1 MSIKVA
7 LTHVTHYRFD
17 RPVELSP
24 HVVRLRPAPHC
35 RTPIA
40 AYSLRVTPADHFINW
55 QQDPFGNYQAR
66 LVFQKPTQELKVE
79 VDLVADLTTINP
91 FDFFLEEAAENAP
104 LTYPTALGEELKPYL
119 IAAAPGAKLAALIGH
134 VADKIVRPGRRN
146 IDVLVDINQLIQ
158 RTVHYDIRMEPGVF
172 EPDETLGRGHGS
184 CRDFAWLQVQLLRH
198 LGYAARFVSGYSI
211 QLKADEKPLEGPAGV
226 SEDGTDLHAWA
237 EVFLPGAGWVGLD
250 ATSGLL
256 AGEGHIPLA
265 ATADPANAAA
275 ITGAFSWAKQKETDK
290 LGEEFSHTMSVRRL
304 EEPPR
309 TTKPYSEEIWRDIL
323 ACGDQ
328 VDQVLVAG
336 DVRLTMGGEPT
347 FVSIDDR
354 EGDEW
359 NTAALGPTKGKIAD
373 ELIRRLHKR
382 FAAGGLL
389 HHGQGKWYPGEPLPR
404 WAYSCYFRRDGEP
417 LWTDPALIADGKGA
431 EKASAPEALVF
442 SEALARRLGID
453 PAYLVPAYEDAYY
466 YLWRER
472 KLPLNVDPFEANLDN
487 EMERARL
494 RRVFEQGLRSVVG
507 YALPLKADPVGDA
520 AAKKIEWASGP
531 WFFRGE
537 RMYLAPGD
545 SPMGWRLPLDSLPWA
560 KPEDRQEIPEPD
572 PLAAREPLP
581 PRKTLARPVIA
592 TQRPTTPAAVK
603 AARVP
608 TPVKPLTPVPVKG
621 RSAKDLVKT
630 ALCCEPRGGT
640 LHVFLPPMGSI
651 EEFVDL
657 IAAIEQT
664 AAELRQPIRLEGYL
678 PPSDPRLDRLQVT
691 PDPGVIEVNVQPAH
705 SWRELVAN
713 TTILYEEARQSRL
726 GTEKFMLDGRHTGT
740 GGGNH
745 VVLGGATAADS
756 PLLRRPDL
764 LSSFVTYWLNHPSLS
779 YLFSGLFIGPTS
791 QAPRI
796 DEARHD
802 SLYEL
807 DIARAL
813 LATRGD
819 GAPTPPWLVDRLF
832 RHLLVDLTGN
842 THRTELCIDKLFSP
856 DAASGR
862 QGLLELR
869 AFEMPPHARMSAAQA
884 LLVRSLCAWFWNQPY
899 TRQPVRWG
907 TSLVDRFMLPHY
919 VSEDFAGVIDDLNRA
934 GFPLE
939 RSWFDP
945 HYEFRFP
952 LCGKVVVA
960 DTEIE
965 LRQALE
971 PWHVLG
977 EEAAGGGNARY
988 VDSSVERLQVF
999 VRGALPDRHVVT
1011 CNGRRLPLSPTQTRE
1026 DHVAGVR
1033 FRAWQPPNALHPT
1046 IGVHAPL
1053 VFDLLDTWAGRSLGG
1068 CTYHVVHPGGRSNE
1082 DFPANALAAES
1093 RRVAR
1098 FFPNGHTPGN
1108 VPVPAAEPNPELP
1121 HTLDLR
1127 RSFPVRNPT

>member
-7 LTHVTHYRFD
+7 LTHVTQYRFD

-35 RTPIA
+35 RTPIT

-66 LVFQKPTQELKVE
+66 LVFLKPTKELRVE

-91 FDFFLEEAAENAP
+91 FDFFLEADAENAP
-104 LTYPTALGEELKPYL
+104 LAYPAALGEELKPYL
-119 IAAAPGAKLAALIGH
+119 VAAAPGPKFAALIGH
-134 VADKIVRPGRRN
+134 VKDKILRPGRRN
-146 IDVLVDINQLIQ
+146 IDVLVDVNQLIQ
-158 RTVHYDIRMEPGVF
+158 RTVRYDIRMEPGVF

-184 CRDFAWLQVQLLRH
+184 CRDFAWLQVQLWRH

-211 QLKADEKPLEGPAGV
+211 QLRADEKPLEGPAGV
-226 SEDGTDLHAWA
+226 SEDATDLHAWA

-250 ATSGLL
+250 ATSGLM

-265 ATADPANAAA
+265 ATADPANAAP
-275 ITGAFSWAKQKETDK
+275 ITGAFSWAKAKEDDK
-290 LGEEFSHTMSVRRL
+290 LTEDFSHTMSVRRV

-309 TTKPYSEEIWRDIL
+309 TTKPYSEETWRAIL

-328 VDQVLVAG
+328 VDEALVGG

-347 FVSIDDR
+347 FVSIDDH

-359 NTAALGPTKGKIAD
+359 NTAALGPTKAVLAD
-373 ELIRRLHKR
+373 DLLRRLHRR
-382 FAAGGLL
+382 FAPGGLL

-404 WAYSCYFRRDGEP
+404 WAYSCYFRKDGEP
-417 LWTDPALIADGKGA
+417 LWTDPALIADGRGS
-431 EKASAPEALVF
+431 EKAAAPEALVF

-453 PAYLVPAYEDAYY
+453 PGFLVPGYEDAFY

-472 KLPLNVDPFEANLDN
+472 RLPINVDPFEANLDN

-507 YALPLKADPVGDA
+507 YALPLVAAPGADSAPID
-520 AAKKIEWASGP
+520 WTSGP

-537 RMYLAPGD
+537 RMYLSPGD
-545 SPMGWRLPLDSLPWA
+545 SPMGWRLPLDALPWV
-560 KPEDRQEIPEPD
+560 KPEDRTEIAEPD
-572 PLAAREPLP
+572 PLAPREPLP
-581 PRKTLARPVIA
+581 PRQSLNRPPLA
-592 TQRPTTPAAVK
+592 QRPSAATATKPAAP
-603 AARVP
+603 ARVATP
-608 TPVKPLTPVPVKG
+608 TKPMAPVPVKG
-621 RSAKDLVKT
+621 RSVKDLVKT
-630 ALCCEPRGGT
+630 ALCCEARGGT
-640 LHVFLPPMGSI
+640 LHVFLPPVSSI
-651 EEFVDL
+651 EQFINLV
-657 IAAIEQT
+657 AAIEQT
-664 AAELRQPIRLEGYL
+664 AAELHQPVRLEGYL
-678 PPSDPRLDRLQVT
+678 PPSDHRLDRLQVT

-713 TTILYEEARQSRL
+713 TTILYEEARQCRL
-726 GTEKFMLDGRHTGT
+726 GSEKFMLDGRHTGT

-745 VVLGGATAADS
+745 VVLGGARPVDS

-764 LSSFVTYWLNHPSLS
+764 LSSFVGYWLNHPSLS

-807 DIARAL
+807 DIARSL
-813 LATRGD
+813 LPPRTEPA
-819 GAPTPPWLVDRLF
+819 PPWLVDRLF

-842 THRTELCIDKLFSP
+842 THRTELCIDKLYSP
-856 DAASGR
+856 DSAGGR

-869 AFEMPPHARMSAAQA
+869 AFEMPPHARMSAAQM
-884 LLVRSLCAWFWNQPY
+884 LLVRTLTAWFWKQPY
-899 TRQPVRWG
+899 TRPPVRWG

-919 VSEDFAGVIDDLNRA
+919 VNQDFAGVIDDLNRA
-934 GFPLE
+934 GFPLA

-945 HYEFRFP
+945 HFEFRFP
-952 LCGKVVVA
+952 VCGKVVVEG
-960 DTEIE
+960 TEIE

-999 VRGALPDRHVVT
+999 ARGALSDRHVIT
-1011 CNGRRLPLSPTQTRE
+1011 CNGRRLPLCPTQTRE
-1026 DHVAGVR
+1026 EQVAGVR

-1046 IGVHAPL
+1046 IGVHSPL
-1053 VFDLLDTWAGRSLGG
+1053 VFDLVDTWAGRSLGG

-1082 DFPANALAAES
+1082 DFPANALAAET

-1098 FFPNGHTPGN
+1098 FFPHGHTPGQMTE
-1108 VPVPAAEPNPELP
+1108 PAAEPNPELP

-1127 RSFPVRNPT
+1127 RAPPGAQ